1 MQTTAASESNGVNIA
16 AAMARLMGLALVT
29 GLVLAAIGYLPT
41 RNLAGAPGVAAMLTG
56 ICVVLVSAAAGLA
69 PPILSL
75 NAPAIERQK
84 SLMVGA
90 AVRFLVTLLLTVST
104 VFSGFLPRTPLVVWI
119 AIAYLVLLLVDTWA
133 MVALLKRTEKASQ

>member
-1 MQTTAASESNGVNIA
+1 MAASESKGVSIG
-16 AAMARLMGLALVT
+16 AAMARLLGLALVT

-41 RNLAGAPGVAAMLTG
+41 RNLVGTSGVAAMLTG
-56 ICVVLVSAAAGLA
+56 ICVGLVSAAAGMV

-75 NAPAIERQK
+75 NSVAIERQK

-90 AVRFLVTLLLTVST
+90 GVRFLVTLLLTVST

-133 MVALLKRTEKASQ
+133 MVGLLKRIEKVSQ